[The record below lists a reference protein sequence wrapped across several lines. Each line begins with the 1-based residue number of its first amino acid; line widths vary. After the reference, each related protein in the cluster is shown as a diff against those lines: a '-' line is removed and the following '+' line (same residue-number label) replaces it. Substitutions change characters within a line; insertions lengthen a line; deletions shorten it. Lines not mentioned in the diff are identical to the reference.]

1 MSANQNA
8 TQLILVSRPI
18 RRRLSKGWPP
28 SQRLESIEAAVV
40 DRGFLRSVMGHC
52 GFQQRRGRPA
62 ASVGWSQADGG
73 GGGGPSVDRT
83 MRSAGRATML
93 RGK

>member
-8 TQLILVSRPI
+8 AQLILVSRPI

-28 SQRLESIEAAVV
+28 SQRLESIEASVV
-40 DRGFLRSVMGHC
+40 DRGFLRSFMGHC

-62 ASVGWSQADGG
+62 ASGGARQDGETKRR
-73 GGGGPSVDRT
+73 SHDEEQRT
-83 MRSAGRATML
+83 ATML
-93 RGK
+93 GGK